1 MQDITN
7 ERKKIRHKKLQGRSP
22 IQALFGSL
30 LGRDGFI
37 SYSKYLTPEEDLMTY
52 LFMIH
57 KPHLKIYARNS
68 EVTILDSIYKTNMF
82 DMPLLNF
89 VELIV
94 MNTNFFIASTFLP
107 SETVSDFKWAFQKF
121 KFELNKT
128 YLPYS

>member
-1 MQDITN
+1 MI
-7 ERKKIRHKKLQGRSP
+7 
-22 IQALFGSL
+22 
-30 LGRDGFI
+30 
-37 SYSKYLTPEEDLMTY
+37 Y
-52 LFMIH
+52 LFMIY

-68 EVTILDSIYKTNMF
+68 EVTILDSIYKINMF

-89 VELIV
+89 VKLIV
-94 MNTNFFIASTFLP
+94 MNTNFFIASIFLS